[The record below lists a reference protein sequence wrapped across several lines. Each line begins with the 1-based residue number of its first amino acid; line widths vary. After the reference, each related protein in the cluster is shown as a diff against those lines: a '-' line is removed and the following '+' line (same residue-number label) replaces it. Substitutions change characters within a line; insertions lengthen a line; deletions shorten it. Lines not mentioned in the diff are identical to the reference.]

1 MCMALLKKSRAAADK
16 PLELEPE
23 KVLPEI
29 FEALAAEGYRPTR
42 DSDIRIVYKN
52 EGTYFCFYYRAEDP
66 EFLMLRAT
74 FERSVYEDVHEAFI
88 YKACAATDFDQKV
101 SKAYVDDEGDLVFS
115 VESFLLPGTPVAPLA
130 LRLNDALAA
139 TIAFFHRKLPELVK
153 EYEREEEEAEELSH
167 VSGLPN

>member
-42 DSDIRIVYKN
+42 DTDIRIVYKN
-52 EGTYFCFYYRAEDP
+52 EGTYFCFYYRTEDP

-88 YKACAATDFDQKV
+88 YKACGDRLR
-101 SKAYVDDEGDLVFS
+101 SEGQQ
-115 VESFLLPGTPVAPLA
+115 
-130 LRLNDALAA
+130 
-139 TIAFFHRKLPELVK
+139 
-153 EYEREEEEAEELSH
+153 
-167 VSGLPN
+167 GLCRR